1 MNQLGH
7 IYKWNSH
14 SRHFVFPALFPT
26 GFRNVVWT
34 AAALRETSRD
44 IISIAARGIVLYLLL
59 ACVFTGM
66 LFGQEG
72 DLLRQP
78 WPELPNMVMLGPVS
92 CRADFPLVEIEEVQ
106 QDIARLQTDLIRY
119 LGIPEPQEG
128 IILCLFNTQ
137 QAYCDFVKRKYPMA
151 PLDRPALY
159 IKAGGPGVLLIQRDK
174 DMLLNIRHEMTHA
187 YLNAALRNIPIWLD
201 EGLAKYFETPQGQR
215 GFDNPFLQSVQKSA
229 SRLFGRAPSLER
241 LEKLQM
247 IHQMGEREY
256 RESWAWVHFLIHE
269 SPLSQKLLAFYL
281 RSLTPE
287 KQYGISM
294 EQSFINQKKTPLTK
308 LLEEFLP
315 DYRKDFVEH
324 FKNWK
329 P

>member
-1 MNQLGH
+1 MARLIPLH
-7 IYKWNSH
+7 KWNTKTY
-14 SRHFVFPALFPT
+14 VF
-26 GFRNVVWT
+26 
-34 AAALRETSRD
+34 
-44 IISIAARGIVLYLLL
+44 LLL
-59 ACVFTGM
+59 LTVSLCATVT
-66 LFGQEG
+66 FGQTT
-72 DLLRQP
+72 DPLHQP
-78 WPELPNMVMLGPVS
+78 WPELPNMIMLGPVS

-106 QDIARLQTDLIRY
+106 QDITQLQSDLIRY
-119 LGIPEPQEG
+119 LGIPQPHEG
-128 IILCLFNTQ
+128 IILCLFNTPET
-137 QAYCDFVKRKYPMA
+137 YHDFVKRKYPMA

-159 IKAGGPGVLLIQRDK
+159 IKAGGPGVLLVQRNN

-215 GFDNPFLQSVQKSA
+215 GFDNPFLRSVQQSA

-241 LEKLQM
+241 LEKLKM

-287 KQYGISM
+287 NQTGISL
-294 EQSFINQKKTPLTK
+294 EQSFLVQKSTPLTK
-308 LLEEFLP
+308 LLQEYLP
-315 DYRKDFVEH
+315 EYRKDFVQH

>member
-1 MNQLGH
+1 MDRAGH
-7 IYKWNSH
+7 IYKWN
-14 SRHFVFPALFPT
+14 
-26 GFRNVVWT
+26 
-34 AAALRETSRD
+34 LRTSA
-44 IISIAARGIVLYLLL
+44 IACCLL
-59 ACVFTGM
+59 AVCAFVGVA
-66 LFGQEG
+66 FGQTS

-106 QDIARLQTDLIRY
+106 QDITLLQTDLIRY

-137 QAYCDFVKRKYPMA
+137 EAYRNFVKRKYPMA

-159 IKAGGPGVLLIQRDK
+159 IKAGGPGVLLVQRDS

-215 GFDNPFLQSVQKSA
+215 GFDNPFLQSVQKNA

-287 KQYGISM
+287 RQQGISM
-294 EQSFINQKKTPLTK
+294 EQSFIIQKSTPLTK
-308 LLEEFLP
+308 LLETYLP

-324 FKNWK
+324 FKKWK
-329 P
+329 PQQQLVID